1 MLESIE
7 QVCNNLP
14 HFGTITQDGKDI
26 EIWAKVISHH
36 NYQQFNTAGI
46 YCIENYI
53 TNKIYIGMSKDV
65 AGRIKTHKRELNPR
79 SAIVHHNKEM
89 YNDSVQYGLHNF
101 SFGVLETFDDV
112 DTRFLMWREEEW
124 IRYYE
129 NQSPNCLYN
138 KNRLTNLLYE
148 CYTPESIQY
157 KGYGQDGYAKEEV
170 VPDKTYMKNK
180 IELSPNREEIINL
193 LTAGHSTRNIEDYL
207 YHKYGEKISHVTLA
221 KYRRDNISYEG
232 IPSDNSKEEYPI
244 DYIIADVLQMKVEA
258 HNIQNDKLFYF
269 ADYLEKRLL
278 QFKKGEIEFIREVP
292 R

>member
-1 MLESIE
+1 MIESVE
-7 QVCNNLP
+7 QVCSNLP
-14 HFGTITQDGKDI
+14 HFGTINQDGKDI

-89 YNDSVQYGLHNF
+89 YHDSVQYGLHNF
-101 SFGVLETFDDV
+101 SFGVLETFDDDV
-112 DTRFLMWREEEW
+112 SREFLLMREEEW

-129 NQSPNCLYN
+129 NQSEKCLYN
-138 KNRLTNLLYE
+138 KNRCNKYNEIT
-148 CYTPESIQY
+148 YTPGCDRFSPDEQIINNVLLNDPNRNLMKFEDKETKGIVKSVRVTES
-157 KGYGQDGYAKEEV
+157 
-170 VPDKTYMKNK
+170 MNNK
-180 IELSPNREEIINL
+180 IMEANVPLVEIIERGL
-193 LTAGHSTRNIEDYL
+193 SC
-207 YHKYGEKISHVTLA
+207 
-221 KYRRDNISYEG
+221 
-232 IPSDNSKEEYPI
+232 SKNPTENFPI
-244 DYIIADVLQMKVEA
+244 DYLIQDVLQMKVEA

-269 ADYLEKRLL
+269 ADYLERRLFE
-278 QFKKGEIEFIREVP
+278 FKKGEIEFTREVP